1 MPPLSAGRLTAVLG
15 PTNTGKTYLAIER
28 MLGHESGMIGFP
40 LRLLARENYDR
51 IVRIKGASQVALITG
66 EEKIAPPGARYFVC
80 TVESMPLDRTVSF
93 LAVDEIQMAADPER
107 GHFFTNRLL
116 EARGTNETMLLG
128 ADTIRPV
135 LNRLLPDIDVVAR
148 PRFSNLSYVGPK
160 KATRLP
166 RRSAVV
172 GFSANE
178 VYAIAEL
185 IRRQRGGTA
194 IVMGA
199 LSPRTRNAQVD
210 MFQAGEVDYLVATDA
225 IGMGLNMDV
234 NHVWFASL
242 RKYDGRALRPLRSV
256 EIAQIA
262 GRAGRHMNDGTFG
275 TTVDVGPMDA
285 EIVEAIENH
294 RFDPLRDIQW
304 RNSDL
309 DFRSVP
315 ALIASLNEPPPHA
328 ALQRVREQDDQLA
341 LQTLSTHSE
350 FLPRLRTPQR
360 VRLLWEVCQ
369 VPDFR
374 KTMTEEHT
382 LLLGQLFEHLT
393 QGGERLPE
401 DWIEGHV
408 KRLERFDGDIDTL
421 MARIAHVRTWTYIS
435 HRPDWIQRATHW
447 QERARAIED
456 KLSDVLHQRLTQRF
470 VDRRAA
476 LLVRRLHDEGE
487 MTTSVAEAGE
497 VSVEGEHLGRIEGFR
512 FIPDA
517 TEGHADQK
525 AVMSAAL
532 RALRQDL
539 PARLQAFVSSAD
551 RDLVFDSQLR
561 ICWGGGPVARLQAS
575 GDILAP
581 KIEALPSDLLDG
593 PAREEVRKRAAA
605 WVETRIRL
613 GLSEMMDARATTELP
628 AGARGVVFQ
637 LCEHLGVLP
646 RRPIEQ
652 QLAELS
658 EEDRKALA
666 RLGVRVGVYSLYFPS
681 MLKPVPIRLRA
692 GLWMIARNR
701 DTIPPLPAEGRTSM
715 DLPRG
720 SERDFYSSIG
730 YLPLGDHAIR
740 ADMVERLAAMARHAV
755 RESREAARRAQFERE
770 NPPAP
775 PEEVKPQGETPQR
788 TERGERNESRRE
800 RRGRRDRQAAAPPIP
815 AAATN
820 EEISEWAIVAAAFG
834 EFEPVDEALTAGP
847 GAAEPA
853 EAETETSRAD
863 AELAAA
869 NATSTSLAD
878 VDAPAAIERHEEAA
892 QAESPLPLA
901 EEAPRDAESDRLD
914 EAAATEETRAAA
926 EETTA
931 AEGAAALG
939 AVTAEPVASGEPE
952 AASVEAA
959 SENQPAQAAAGDG
972 IAEEPSTTEA
982 RVEKSGAEETAA
994 EQAGPESHGP
1004 DSDGTER
1011 AGTEGTS
1018 TAAIQAGAEQRP
1030 AGPRSLPPGWF
1041 RATPQMMS
1049 LVGCSEPEM
1058 ANVLA
1063 ALGYRVHPPTEEFGP
1078 LYAYS
1083 VKSRFVREREEQR
1096 ERQRQQQRQQQRD
1109 QRDQRRRERP
1119 ERPSERHFFAA
1130 FGQTAPDRSDRG
1142 RDGPPRDGQRQEGQR
1157 YDGPRRDGPRNDGPR
1172 HDGPRHDGPRPDGPT
1187 NRGPGDRGP
1196 REERRGP
1203 RPPRRDGN
1211 EPALRLYATT
1221 EKKGDA
1227 PADSPFAKLLEL
1239 KLGGKK

>member
-1 MPPLSAGRLTAVLG
+1 MSLTSVAGRLTAVLG

-51 IVRIKGASQVALITG
+51 IVKVKGASQVALITG

-93 LAVDEIQMAADPER
+93 LAVDEVQMAADPER
-107 GHFFTNRLL
+107 GHFFTDRILN
-116 EARGTNETMLLG
+116 ARGTHETMLLG

-135 LNRLLPDIDVVAR
+135 LNRLLPDIDIVAR
-148 PRFSNLSYVGPK
+148 PRFSKLSYAGPK

-172 GFSANE
+172 GFSASE

-210 MFQAGEVDYLVATDA
+210 MFQSGEVDYLVATDA

-242 RKYDGRALRPLRSV
+242 RKYDGRTLRPLRSV
-256 EIAQIA
+256 ELAQIA

-275 TTVDVGPMDA
+275 TTAEVGGLEP
-285 EIVEAIENH
+285 EVVEAIENH
-294 RFDPLRDIQW
+294 RFDPLRDVQW

-309 DFRSVP
+309 HFHSVP
-315 ALIASLNEPPPHA
+315 ALIASLNRPPPHA

-341 LQTLSTHSE
+341 LQTLSAHSE
-350 FLPRLRTPQR
+350 FLPRLHAPKR
-360 VRLLWEVCQ
+360 VKLLWEVCQ

-382 LLLGQLFEHLT
+382 RLLGQLFEHLT

-401 DWIEGHV
+401 DWIDSHI
-408 KRLERFDGDIDTL
+408 KRLERYDGDIDTL

-435 HRPDWIQRATHW
+435 HRPDWIQRSAHW
-447 QERARAIED
+447 QERTRAIED

-476 LLVRRLHDEGE
+476 LLVRRLRDEGE
-487 MTTSVAEAGE
+487 MTSSVAAAGE

-512 FIPDA
+512 FVPDT
-517 TEGHADQK
+517 TEGQTDQK
-525 AVMSAAL
+525 AVLSAAL

-539 PARLQAFVSSAD
+539 PARLQAFTNSSD
-551 RDLVFDSQLR
+551 GELVFDSQLR
-561 ICWGGGPVARLQAS
+561 VCWGGGPVARLLSS
-575 GDILAP
+575 GDVLAP
-581 KIEALPSDLLDG
+581 KVEALPSDLLDG
-593 PAREEVRKRAAA
+593 PAREEVRKRAAT

-613 GLSEMMDARATTELP
+613 GLSELMDARATAELP
-628 AGARGVVFQ
+628 AGARGIIFQ
-637 LCEHLGVLP
+637 LCENLGVLA

-666 RLGVRVGVYSLYFPS
+666 KLGVRVGIYSLYFPS

-715 DLPRG
+715 DLPPG
-720 SERDFYSSIG
+720 AERDFYATIG

-740 ADMVERLAAMARHAV
+740 ADMVERLAAMARQAV
-755 RESREAARRAQFERE
+755 RESRESARRAQQQQKR
-770 NPPAP
+770 A
-775 PEEVKPQGETPQR
+775 ET
-788 TERGERNESRRE
+788 TTT
-800 RRGRRDRQAAAPPIP
+800 AAP
-815 AAATN
+815 AAAAVPDAAPTD
-820 EEISEWAIVAAAFG
+820 EISEWAIVAAAFG
-834 EFEPVDEALTAGP
+834 ESEPAPAVEEAAPVEPSPPAAAASEATAVEASVETPAESPADQPAVEETSAETEESQAEEGTVEEARVEEARVEETRAEETRAEETRAE
-847 GAAEPA
+847 GATPTA
-853 EAETETSRAD
+853 EAET
-863 AELAAA
+863 
-869 NATSTSLAD
+869 
-878 VDAPAAIERHEEAA
+878 VAPVA
-892 QAESPLPLA
+892 
-901 EEAPRDAESDRLD
+901 D
-914 EAAATEETRAAA
+914 EA
-926 EETTA
+926 
-931 AEGAAALG
+931 
-939 AVTAEPVASGEPE
+939 
-952 AASVEAA
+952 
-959 SENQPAQAAAGDG
+959 N
-972 IAEEPSTTEA
+972 
-982 RVEKSGAEETAA
+982 K
-994 EQAGPESHGP
+994 
-1004 DSDGTER
+1004 
-1011 AGTEGTS
+1011 
-1018 TAAIQAGAEQRP
+1018 
-1030 AGPRSLPPGWF
+1030 AGPRALPPGWF

-1058 ANVLA
+1058 ANVLRG
-1063 ALGYRVHPPTEEFGP
+1063 LGYRVHPPSEEHGP
-1078 LYAYS
+1078 LHAFS
-1083 VKSRFVREREEQR
+1083 VKPRFVREREEQR
-1096 ERQRQQQRQQQRD
+1096 ERQRQQQRQQ
-1109 QRDQRRRERP
+1109 RDQRRRERP
-1119 ERPSERHFFAA
+1119 ERPNERQFFADSPKPER
-1130 FGQTAPDRSDRG
+1130 GQDRSRDDRR
-1142 RDGPPRDGQRQEGQR
+1142 RDGPPNKE
-1157 YDGPRRDGPRNDGPR
+1157 RRDD
-1172 HDGPRHDGPRPDGPT
+1172 RP
-1187 NRGPGDRGP
+1187 PGGGGP
-1196 REERRGP
+1196 REDRRGP
-1203 RPPRRDGN
+1203 RPPRRDSSG
-1211 EPALRLYATT
+1211 PALRLYATT

-1227 PADSPFAKLLEL
+1227 SDSPFAKLLEL